1 MIMLLFFA
9 DNGPFATGAVQYSQL
24 PIGRDERSSRLLL
37 PVQLEGSLTEAILD
51 TGTPYVIC
59 APQIADAIGLD
70 AASALEN
77 VRLSIRG
84 ASVNGGLHLL
94 QMRIR
99 ADRGS
104 SLALEVTAFV
114 PDPEFGEAWGM
125 LPSFLGLTGC
135 LERFRFA
142 VDPATD
148 TFYFGP
154 LGEHQNSTSEQRP

>member
-1 MIMLLFFA
+1 MLLFFA
-9 DNGPFATGAVQYSQL
+9 DKRPFASGAVQYSQL

-37 PVQLEGSLTEAILD
+37 PVRLEGSHTEAVLD
-51 TGTPYVIC
+51 TGAPYVIC

-70 AASALEN
+70 AANALEN
-77 VRLSIRG
+77 IRLSIRG
-84 ASVNGGLHLL
+84 ASVKGGLHLL
-94 QMRIR
+94 EMRIP
-99 ADRGS
+99 ADQGS

-114 PDPEFGEAWGM
+114 PDPEFADTWEV

-135 LERFRFA
+135 LDRFRFA

-154 LGEHQNSTSEQRP
+154 LGEV

>member
-1 MIMLLFFA
+1 MLLFFA
-9 DNGPFATGAVQYSQL
+9 DKSPFATGAVQYSRL

-37 PVQLEGSLTEAILD
+37 PVRLEGSQTEAVLD
-51 TGTPYVIC
+51 TGAPYVIC

-77 VRLSIRG
+77 IRLSIRG
-84 ASVNGGLHLL
+84 TSVNGGLHLL
-94 QMRIR
+94 EMRIP
-99 ADRGS
+99 ADQGS

-114 PDPEFGEAWGM
+114 PNPEFAEAWGI

-135 LERFRFA
+135 LDRFRFA

-154 LGEHQNSTSEQRP
+154 LGEY